1 MVNYLCISFDEGV
14 QSNTID
20 FWIEEWVE
28 HEVVKKIRLIHADN
42 RNVVCQELN
51 QSLLVLGVTIGD
63 GVEAFVEK

>member
-14 QSNTID
+14 QSNTVD

-42 RNVVCQELN
+42 RNVVC
-51 QSLLVLGVTIGD
+51 
-63 GVEAFVEK
+63 